1 MDVKLE
7 LKSILEEILVKP
19 ITDAELDLSWDELD
33 LDSLGIIELVMSVED
48 RFNTK
53 IEYQVLSKNNIKT
66 ANQLADYLLSQ
77 Q

>member
-33 LDSLGIIELVMSVED
+33 LDSLGIIELVMSVEIGLTL
-48 RFNTK
+48 R
-53 IEYQVLSKNNIKT
+53 
-66 ANQLADYLLSQ
+66 
-77 Q
+77 